1 MAKKGISSSNSL
13 SLDDMTVT
21 PKITTSSV
29 KKVKTA
35 PSSEKTVKSV
45 KSATPKSA
53 PEASTPGTSGK
64 LPKSVLDVLN
74 TNLTRYNGNSEKGKP
89 VYLPVAL
96 IERLQELSN
105 RHYKRL
111 SARALAAAI
120 LDTILNTCNS
130 EEILDIYM
138 ESIHYVPPTA
148 EEIKARNVAAE
159 KAKAA
164 RAARAAKK

>member
-1 MAKKGISSSNSL
+1 MAKKGISSSSNSL
-13 SLDDMTVT
+13 SLDDITVT
-21 PKITTSSV
+21 PKISTSA
-29 KKVKTA
+29 KKAKA
-35 PSSEKTVKSV
+35 AAEKSE

-120 LDTILNTCNS
+120 LDTILNTCNT
-130 EEILDIYM
+130 EEILDNYM
-138 ESIHYVPPTA
+138 ESIHYIPPT
-148 EEIKARNVAAE
+148 EEELEARFAAAE

-164 RAARAAKK
+164 RAAKK

>member
-21 PKITTSSV
+21 PKISTSA
-29 KKVKTA
+29 KKAKA
-35 PSSEKTVKSV
+35 AAEKSE

-53 PEASTPGTSGK
+53 PEATTSGK
-64 LPKSVLDVLN
+64 LPKSILEVLN
-74 TNLTRYNGNSEKGKP
+74 SKLTRYNGNSEKGKP

-164 RAARAAKK
+164 RARAAKK

>member
-1 MAKKGISSSNSL
+1 MAKKGIFSSSNSL
-13 SLDDMTVT
+13 SLDDITVT
-21 PKITTSSV
+21 PKISTSA
-29 KKVKTA
+29 KKAKA
-35 PSSEKTVKSV
+35 AAERSE

-53 PEASTPGTSGK
+53 PEATTSGK
-64 LPKSVLDVLN
+64 LPKAILEILN

-89 VYLPVAL
+89 VYLPVAI

-130 EEILDIYM
+130 EEILDNYM
-138 ESIHYVPPTA
+138 ESIHYTPPTA

>member
-13 SLDDMTVT
+13 SLDDITVT
-21 PKITTSSV
+21 PKISTSSE
-29 KKVKTA
+29 KVKTA
-35 PSSEKTVKSV
+35 PSSEKTVKSAKPKSTV
-45 KSATPKSA
+45 LESATA
-53 PEASTPGTSGK
+53 NK

-89 VYLPVAL
+89 VYLPVAI

-111 SARALAAAI
+111 SARALAASI
-120 LDTILNTCNS
+120 LDTVINHCNI
-130 EEILDIYM
+130 EEILDMYM

-148 EEIKARNVAAE
+148 EEIEARVVAAE

-164 RAARAAKK
+164 RAAKK

>member
-1 MAKKGISSSNSL
+1 MAKKGISSSSNSL
-13 SLDDMTVT
+13 SLDDITVT
-21 PKITTSSV
+21 PKISTSA
-29 KKVKTA
+29 KKAKA
-35 PSSEKTVKSV
+35 AAEKSE
-45 KSATPKSA
+45 KSATPKAA

-120 LDTILNTCNS
+120 LDTILNTCKP

-164 RAARAAKK
+164 RAAKK

>member
-1 MAKKGISSSNSL
+1 MAKKGISSSSNSL
-13 SLDDMTVT
+13 SLDDITVT
-21 PKITTSSV
+21 PKISTSA
-29 KKVKTA
+29 KKAKA
-35 PSSEKTVKSV
+35 AAEKSE

-130 EEILDIYM
+130 EEILDNYM
-138 ESIHYVPPTA
+138 ESIHYTPPTA
-148 EEIKARNVAAE
+148 EEIKAYQVSVCINPPQCDDDAPF
-159 KAKAA
+159 
-164 RAARAAKK
+164 

>member
-21 PKITTSSV
+21 PKISTSA
-29 KKVKTA
+29 KKAKA
-35 PSSEKTVKSV
+35 AAEKSE

-53 PEASTPGTSGK
+53 PEATTSGK
-64 LPKSVLDVLN
+64 LPKSILDVLN
-74 TNLTRYNGNSEKGKP
+74 SNLTRFNGNPEKGKP

-105 RHYKRL
+105 RHYKRV

-130 EEILDIYM
+130 EEILDNYM
-138 ESIHYVPPTA
+138 ESIHYTPPTA

-164 RAARAAKK
+164 RAAKK

>member
-1 MAKKGISSSNSL
+1 MVKKGISSSNSL
-13 SLDDMTVT
+13 SLDDITVT
-21 PKITTSSV
+21 PKISTSA
-29 KKVKTA
+29 KKAKA
-35 PSSEKTVKSV
+35 SEKSEKSV
-45 KSATPKSA
+45 KSKQA
-53 PEASTPGTSGK
+53 PESTTPGTSGK

-120 LDTILNTCNS
+120 LDTILNTCKP
-130 EEILDIYM
+130 EEILDMYM
-138 ESIHYVPPTA
+138 ESIHYVPPT
-148 EEIKARNVAAE
+148 EEELEARFAAAE

-164 RAARAAKK
+164 RRAKK

>member
-1 MAKKGISSSNSL
+1 MAKKGISSSSNSL

-21 PKITTSSV
+21 PKISTSV
-29 KKVKTA
+29 KKEKAA
-35 PSSEKTVKSV
+35 PEKSEKSV
-45 KSATPKSA
+45 KSKQA
-53 PEASTPGTSGK
+53 PESTTPGTSGK

-120 LDTILNTCNS
+120 LDTILNTCNP
-130 EEILDIYM
+130 EEILDNYM
-138 ESIHYVPPTA
+138 ESIHYIPPT
-148 EEIKARNVAAE
+148 EEELEARFAAAE

-164 RAARAAKK
+164 RARAAKK